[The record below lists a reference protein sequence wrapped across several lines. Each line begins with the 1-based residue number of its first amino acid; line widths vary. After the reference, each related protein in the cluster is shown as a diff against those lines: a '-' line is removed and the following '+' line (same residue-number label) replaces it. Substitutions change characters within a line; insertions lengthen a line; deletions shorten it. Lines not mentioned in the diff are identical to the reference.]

1 MALFS
6 LTSPILSILI
16 GLFVLAISLL
26 PPASPQQDGLPPSEE
41 NVMDLLENIQTKMT
55 DDNGFFKKLE
65 TDACERRGDIH
76 SFAINYAKYK
86 RLLESEDLKS
96 KLNSSSGFQEGKSFL
111 NMLTDLHG
119 KLCDFTTLPQLA
131 CNGDNVCENCTDT
144 MTSLKLK
151 LSCKVIEHYSD
162 TEEEVGGGGGG
173 RSTSGPDR
181 TPPTAAGKGPRLIT
195 PFGSNQIVSPF
206 QLYTVTTTTLIA
218 ANCIFI

>member
-1 MALFS
+1 MTLFS
-6 LTSPILSILI
+6 LTSPVMSILV
-16 GLFVLAISLL
+16 GFFVLAISLL
-26 PPASPQQDGLPPSEE
+26 PPASLQQDGLPPSEE

-55 DDNGFFKKLE
+55 DNGFFKKLE
-65 TDACERRGDIH
+65 TDTCERREDIH

-131 CNGDNVCENCTDT
+131 CNGDNVCENCTET

-151 LSCKVIEHYSD
+151 LSCKAIEHYYD
-162 TEEEVGGGGGG
+162 TEEEVGSGGGG
-173 RSTSGPDR
+173 STSGPER

-195 PFGSNQIVSPF
+195 PFGSKIVSPF